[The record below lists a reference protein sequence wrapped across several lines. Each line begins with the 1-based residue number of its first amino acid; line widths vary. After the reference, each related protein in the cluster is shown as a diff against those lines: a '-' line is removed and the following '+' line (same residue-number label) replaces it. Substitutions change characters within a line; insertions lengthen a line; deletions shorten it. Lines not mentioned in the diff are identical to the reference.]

1 MTENRGNPNKTEEAK
16 GQRQGSN
23 TGAENQKN
31 PEAKEETQRERQ
43 GNQKHQQTKTQRRE
57 PALTIV
63 FTVSRTRYAFFFRSI
78 QLIFEHCPHVILIT
92 FVLFIHVLGQT
103 RPKKQRNKKQLRLG
117 WAGPRPSQPN
127 LFWAK
132 VCLTKYAFMS
142 ISFILFSFCVD
153 ILLN

>member
-31 PEAKEETQRERQ
+31 PEAKEETQRERK

-78 QLIFEHCPHVILIT
+78 QLIFEYCPKVILIT
-92 FVLFIHVLGQT
+92 FVLFIHVLSQN
-103 RPKKQRNKKQLRLG
+103 RPKKNRNKKNCDWVGLVPG
-117 WAGPRPSQPN
+117 PSSPIYFGPRY
-127 LFWAK
+127 
-132 VCLTKYAFMS
+132 V
-142 ISFILFSFCVD
+142 
-153 ILLN
+153 

>member
-78 QLIFEHCPHVILIT
+78 QLIFEHCPKVILIT

-103 RPKKQRNKKQLRLG
+103 RPKKHRNKNNCDWVGLVPG
-117 WAGPRPSQPN
+117 PANPIYFGPRCVWQNTLLCQSL
-127 LFWAK
+127 LFYFPF
-132 VCLTKYAFMS
+132 VL
-142 ISFILFSFCVD
+142 ISC
-153 ILLN
+153 